1 VAKNM
6 LFSII
11 PAQSEILMEGKKF
24 KFFFII
30 EKGAM

>member
-1 VAKNM
+1 M

-11 PAQSEILMEGKKF
+11 PAQSEILIEAKKF